1 MRSLKVRTLSCR
13 HIGLQRA
20 RVAVHGALVDGG
32 VVLDHIDKVVGEAA
46 GEGVEHVLGGLAC
59 RSSSE
64 WAWRMAT
71 GAREPSLSTSVI
83 WVDPARV
90 ALRSE
95 RPRVAT
101 RFDEGSAS
109 PVKGDN

>member
-1 MRSLKVRTLSCR
+1 
-13 HIGLQRA
+13 
-20 RVAVHGALVDGG
+20 
-32 VVLDHIDKVVGEAA
+32 
-46 GEGVEHVLGGLAC
+46 
-59 RSSSE
+59 
-64 WAWRMAT
+64 MAT

-101 RFDEGSAS
+101 RFDEGNAS
-109 PVKGDN
+109 PLRGDN